1 MTKISKKAAYPI
13 KIPVRKD
20 YFVGTD
26 SENNG
31 KTVNFEFEST
41 AKLINELNGTPIL
54 NYIFRTDSNI
64 DLTVLTEGVF
74 LSAENETTIANISK
88 LYINKN
94 NFHETNM
101 SDLFRFVSVNRE
113 SFLMKLRNSS
123 NLSNAVYFRITDATE
138 FESYFILDVAVEMNN
153 ASLPELT
160 NFNVYFFDFELSSS
174 DLAITLP
181 EFNKIVTQTGYTSTE
196 TTITFNPSWT
206 WLIKNVSYENSASV
220 VKTIAPTSVGKKRID
235 SFVLNTSGTFQVVT
249 GTETIGSPIQEL
261 TPIDTL
267 YVTFCIVG
275 DAGIESVE
283 PIDISELFVLK
294 QESYDFLVS
303 YYDAV
308 IEQVDLPD
316 HRAVL
321 NFMGTNTDVKSIALS
336 GEFMRNGKIFTFK
349 NHNATPLTIWHNSGT
364 GNVKLLFPNE
374 ENFVLQPN
382 EVIQFSLNYYDT
394 SIPRLEYIGIISSGG
409 GVGLPIAITDVT
421 GLTEELADRYT
432 KSEVDAKVSSVYK
445 FKGNVA
451 NYAALPATGLTIGDV
466 YNLLD
471 TGANYAWTGTVWDK
485 LGDTIDISGKEN
497 TSNKTDV
504 IAGNEASSSLY
515 ASIKGIV
522 DWITDTKIRSIL
534 GISTLSGSNTGDE
547 TTATLKTKIFEELAY
562 ACSDETSNLTV
573 GNLISFR
580 VPFAM
585 TLSEV
590 RISLNDAPTVSSV
603 VVDVKESGTSIFS
616 TLLSIDASELTS
628 VTAAVPAVISDVNL
642 ADDALLTVSTTQIGS
657 GNTGKGLKIV
667 FKGKR
672 A

>member
-1 MTKISKKAAYPI
+1 MTKISKKAAYPV

-26 SENNG
+26 SENNV

-123 NLSNAVYFRITDATE
+123 NLSNSVYFRITDATE

-181 EFNKIVTQTGYTSTE
+181 EFNKIVAQTGYTSTE

-220 VKTIAPTSVGKKRID
+220 VKTIAPTTTGKKRID
-235 SFVLNTSGTFQVVT
+235 VFVLNTSNTF
-249 GTETIGSPIQEL
+249 ETISGEETTGSPVKPQI
-261 TPIDTL
+261 PADTL
-267 YVTFCIVG
+267 EVTFCIVG
-275 DAGIESVE
+275 DTGIDSVE
-283 PIDISELFVLK
+283 PIDLS
-294 QESYDFLVS
+294 SYATIDYVNTK
-303 YYDAV
+303 DA
-308 IEQVDLPD
+308 L
-316 HRAVL
+316 
-321 NFMGTNTDVKSIALS
+321 LS
-336 GEFMRNGKIFTFK
+336 DRIT
-349 NHNATPLTIWHNSGT
+349 TL
-364 GNVKLLFPNE
+364 E
-374 ENFVLQPN
+374 EGD
-382 EVIQFSLNYYDT
+382 S
-394 SIPRLEYIGIISSGG
+394 

-421 GLTEELADRYT
+421 GLTAELAVKVTQTEIDSLGSQLLGGAT
-432 KSEVDAKVSSVYK
+432 SDANTLKELNDKILAVQAIIGGTTADGDALVNTVAELLAVFATFPEGVDLVTLLAGKV
-445 FKGNVA
+445 N
-451 NYAALPATGLTIGDV
+451 TTDV
-466 YNLLD
+466 YNTLD
-471 TGANYAWTGTVWDK
+471 CIVAGKVADARQLKVLNDLIVALTATV
-485 LGDTIDISGKEN
+485 GGKEN
-497 TSNKTDV
+497 TLNKTDV
-504 IAGNEASSSLY
+504 IAGNETSSSLY
-515 ASIKGIV
+515 ASIKGII
-522 DWITDTKIRSIL
+522 DWLTDTKIRSIL